1 MLLSAGLGSCDIC
14 FHEEMCLLKNTRPY
28 LIRNVIWLYQ
38 VLVIALPCFRA
49 TRWDHLGRPHSV
61 SGATTWAWGLQI
73 WGFGLKS
80 SRLSDYIAMIS
91 SIFIKNCTLPPACLE
106 GEVPIPTELWLVF
119 LYLHHKRDLTDLLS
133 PATWPS
139 KYRTAPPPPAMPPV
153 VYQHPLFL
161 PSLPQC
167 LHPPSTPFST
177 LLIPFPVGY
186 YVELNHVFAIFLE

>member
-139 KYRTAPPPPAMPPV
+139 KYRTAPPPPPCPPWFTSTLSSFLPFLSV
-153 VYQHPLFL
+153 SILHPLPFL
-161 PSLPQC
+161 PFLSHFQL
-167 LHPPSTPFST
+167 
-177 LLIPFPVGY
+177 
-186 YVELNHVFAIFLE
+186 AIM